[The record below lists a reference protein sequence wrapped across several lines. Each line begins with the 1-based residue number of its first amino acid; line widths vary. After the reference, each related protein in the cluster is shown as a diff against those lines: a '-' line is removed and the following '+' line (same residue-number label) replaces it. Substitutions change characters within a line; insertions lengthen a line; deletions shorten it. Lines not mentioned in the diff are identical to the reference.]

1 MIKTQDIIQI
11 ASYFSII
18 AHTPGRLRVRVSKKI
33 KNESSNITISDIEN
47 LPNKIDGII
56 SIKIKKIIGSVTI
69 MYDPNIF
76 PDKLWEDL
84 INKNDLENITILIN
98 KLIKEVA

>member
-1 MIKTQDIIQI
+1 MINTQDIIKI

-18 AHTPGRLRVRVSKKI
+18 SHTPGRLRVRVSSKI
-33 KNESSNITISDIEN
+33 KNESSNITIDDIEN
-47 LPNKIDGII
+47 LPQRIDGIL

-69 MYDPNIF
+69 MYNPEVF
-76 PDKLWEDL
+76 AFSLWEDL
-84 INKNDLENITILIN
+84 INKENLDELTVLIN